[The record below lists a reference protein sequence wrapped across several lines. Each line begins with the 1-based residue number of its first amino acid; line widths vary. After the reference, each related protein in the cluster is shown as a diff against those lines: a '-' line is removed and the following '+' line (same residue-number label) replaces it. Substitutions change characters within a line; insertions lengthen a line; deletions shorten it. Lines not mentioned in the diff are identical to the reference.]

1 MDLCGVLERII
12 SNQTTLSVSMYY
24 VVHCQRDLHMKIPQL
39 LGFLSGLPL
48 LCVKNLIYIL

>member
-24 VVHCQRDLHMKIPQL
+24 VVHFQRDLHMKIPRL
-39 LGFLSGLPL
+39 LGF
-48 LCVKNLIYIL
+48 